1 MRWVGHAERACDRDE
16 RRTGR
21 ALIVYV
27 TEKREPTRVR
37 ESETKLLAVSAR
49 ESETDDETE
58 RGDAAV
64 WRKGDKQK
72 ERERKKERE
81 IERRRKRGR
90 EI

>member
-37 ESETKLLAVSAR
+37 ESEKKLLAVSTR
-49 ESETDDETE
+49 ESEMDDETE

-72 ERERKKERE
+72 ER
-81 IERRRKRGR
+81 
-90 EI
+90 